1 MTKKKGHV
9 KPTTEELEANAQQA
23 VKDLEKID
31 KKEEVEKEEVEEKE
45 EVKEEVKEEPE
56 VEEEIKEEPDYK
68 KKFIASQQESL
79 ILHAKNKQV
88 NEALDEV
95 VKIKD
100 PTEEELKKAYTDY
113 EMMSEFE
120 KKMAKDNLS
129 NTKRFKAFEKIT
141 VNNKSLEAWN
151 SKVNK
156 HIGDPKTMIDTP
168 ELEGKEAEFKLFAT
182 KQSRMNMDFE
192 DITAAFLY
200 DATKNA
206 KPKSKGKQME
216 TGTGGPSNKGKKP
229 GVLTIEEGRKL
240 RQADYGKWK
249 QLLDKGKIASL

>member
-1 MTKKKGHV
+1 MPKTKGHV

-23 VKDLEKID
+23 AKDLEEMD
-31 KKEEVEKEEVEEKE
+31 KKEEVEEVEEKE
-45 EVKEEVKEEPE
+45 KVKEETSEEKE
-56 VEEEIKEEPDYK
+56 EEEIVKEEPDYK

-88 NEALDEV
+88 NEAFDKV
-95 VKIKD
+95 VKTPN
-100 PTEEELKKAYTDY
+100 PTEDELKGEYSDW
-113 EMMSEFE
+113 EMMSDFE
-120 KKMAKDNLS
+120 KRIAKENLI
-129 NTKRFKAFEKIT
+129 NTKRFKALEQIT
-141 VNNKSLEAWN
+141 TDNKSLEAWN
-151 SKVNK
+151 TKVNK
-156 HIGDPKTMIDTP
+156 FVDNPKTMIDTP

-192 DITAAFLY
+192 DITSAFLY

-216 TGTGGPSNKGKKP
+216 TGTGGPNDKGKKS
-229 GVLTIEEGRKL
+229 GILTVEEGRKL

-249 QLLDKGKIASL
+249 QLLAKGKIASL